1 MGRDVR
7 KRWMTRRGHRTAWI
21 VVHENG
27 PGKGGHGH
35 LLLHVPAGLV
45 AALTGKQRA
54 ILKHITGS
62 TYRARVIHS
71 RPVGG
76 KLAVE
81 RTAPGL
87 HAANLANALHYIIKG
102 AEDDAPAVHMD
113 LMHKL

>member
-1 MGRDVR
+1 
-7 KRWMTRRGHRTAWI
+7 
-21 VVHENG
+21 
-27 PGKGGHGH
+27 